1 MRKNI
6 TVNVRVQPPDDLI
19 DFPVSDVWRDHY
31 AAQGL
36 TYPSGRKLL
45 ERNSLRSRSLPGS
58 NWTDKTDTL
67 RAGIRELE
75 IENRLL
81 KLELQQAQQRSASD
95 FPMERQK
102 SNQRE
107 EHEQVFV
114 GIAEDSG
121 DV

>member
-1 MRKNI
+1 MNPNRFAGPP
-6 TVNVRVQPPDDLI
+6 QPGEDLI
-19 DFPVSDVWRDHY
+19 DFAVSETFRDHY
-31 AAQGL
+31 ASQGL
-36 TYPSGRKLL
+36 TYPSGRKLP

-58 NWTDKTDTL
+58 NWTDEADTL
-67 RAGIRELE
+67 RARIRELE

-81 KLELQQAQQRSASD
+81 KLELQQAQQRSASE

-102 SNQRE
+102 SNQCE
-107 EHEQVFV
+107 EHERVFV